1 MLAMVL
7 PMKTSRGTS
16 SRHVRTADLLPPPPL
31 GKALAFAAL
40 AALAGAAAWGLIAY
54 FAKVEIGYLAWGIG
68 ALIGFAIVKAGGH
81 GTLLAVA
88 GAALSV
94 LSIGTGK
101 HLAFRMLLDHEFTA
115 QVAKID
121 PGVYEAQLQDATA
134 WAALGEQPSDEQV
147 KAFAEKHEFEFR
159 DAASFRSE
167 VGEQLTWIATE
178 KPTLPQWRAR
188 LVADTAAR
196 VSFVE
201 YLKDD
206 FHPFDVLFVGLG
218 LVTAFG
224 LVNRYTTA
232 LQVAARQALRE
243 QHAAEQAEAE
253 AGSAPRG

>member
-1 MLAMVL
+1 M
-7 PMKTSRGTS
+7 TNSRGTS

-31 GKALAFAAL
+31 GKALAFAGV
-40 AALAGAAAWGLIAY
+40 AALSGAAVWGLIVY

-101 HLAFRMLLDHEFTA
+101 HLAFKMLLDHEFTA

-121 PGVYEAQLQDATA
+121 AGVYEAQVQDAAA
-134 WAALGEQPSDEQV
+134 WAALGEHPSDEQV
-147 KAFAEKHEFEFR
+147 KTFAEKHEFEF
-159 DAASFRSE
+159 ANATSFRRE

-178 KPTLPQWRAR
+178 KPSLEQWRAR
-188 LVADTAAR
+188 LVADTAAG

-206 FHPFDVLFVGLG
+206 FHPYDVLFVVLG

-224 LVNRYTTA
+224 LVNRHTTA
-232 LQVAARQALRE
+232 LQVAARQALRQQNAE
-243 QHAAEQAEAE
+243 EAAATETETE
-253 AGSAPRG
+253 SAPRR